1 MAQITMHTRVGWM
14 PYADEYPRKGMLIM
28 SIHHLDAFR
37 FLFGDPE
44 SVTTTV
50 RSNPDSEDEVDEM
63 AVYTLAYPDGLLAVA
78 IDNTYATL
86 DQGIEWRVD
95 GSGGMAR
102 GTVGWMDHPWG
113 SPSTLRYIDAERPD
127 AAIEPRWTERW
138 FPDAFSAT
146 MAEVLRAVQNGGTPS
161 INGRDNLGRWRCSRR
176 PTAPPNRGARSRS
189 PRSRSDARQFDYVVV
204 GAGSAGCAVAGRLSE
219 DPAVEVALVEAG
231 PSDSN
236 PAIHVPARF
245 WEQQKST
252 LDWDFESE
260 PEPALNG
267 RRTYLPRGRVLGG
280 TSSMN
285 TMLYVRG
292 AAEDYDSWA
301 RAGCEGWWFKDCC
314 RCSSSPRTTSAARPT
329 STAPAARSGRGPR
342 GSGAAQ
348 PLGRRRRRGR
358 PPAQRGLQRRDPG
371 RGRRL
376 PGDAA
381 RRAPRQQL
389 DRLHRPQSR
398 AAEPDRPHLH
408 PGAAVAVD
416 RRTGLGVE
424 IDRYGEA
431 EFIRAGREV
440 IVAGGAYLSPQLL
453 MLSGIGPA
461 DHLREMG
468 IEPVLDNPAVGE
480 NLQDHPGCF
489 LNYPARLPKDGGEG
503 WIEAGG
509 FARTEDGPLP
519 DVQFHAAAGS
529 FGDEGVSTGRAPTL
543 SFGPYVTRP
552 KSRGRVWLRSPLPQ
566 AKPRIH
572 HNFLSHPDD
581 VEVLRR
587 GVRMAMSI
595 AESPSLRD
603 VLADPA
609 DAIAAGQ
616 LPRSDSHAAIEAHMR
631 ATAFS
636 STTRPAPVRSE
647 ASSTARCGC
656 WEWRE

>member
-1 MAQITMHTRVGWM
+1 MR
-14 PYADEYPRKGMLIM
+14 
-28 SIHHLDAFR
+28 
-37 FLFGDPE
+37 
-44 SVTTTV
+44 
-50 RSNPDSEDEVDEM
+50 
-63 AVYTLAYPDGLLAVA
+63 
-78 IDNTYATL
+78 
-86 DQGIEWRVD
+86 
-95 GSGGMAR
+95 
-102 GTVGWMDHPWG
+102 
-113 SPSTLRYIDAERPD
+113 AE
-127 AAIEPRWTERW
+127 
-138 FPDAFSAT
+138 
-146 MAEVLRAVQNGGTPS
+146 
-161 INGRDNLGRWRCSRR
+161 
-176 PTAPPNRGARSRS
+176 
-189 PRSRSDARQFDYVVV
+189 FDYVVV
-204 GAGSAGCAVAGRLSE
+204 GAGSAGCVVAGRLSE

-301 RAGCEGWWFKDCC
+301 RAGCEGWWFKDLLPLFKLSEDNQ
-314 RCSSSPRTTSAARPT
+314 RGASHFHGTGGPLRVEDPEVPALLTHWVAAAEEAGHPRNEDFNGETQDGVGVYQATQRDGRRVSSS
-329 STAPAARSGRGPR
+329 TAYIGPN
-342 GSGAAQ
+342 
-348 PLGRRRRRGR
+348 LGRPNLTVLTCTQALRLQWIGGR
-358 PPAQRGLQRRDPG
+358 A
-371 RGRRL
+371 
-376 PGDAA
+376 
-381 RRAPRQQL
+381 
-389 DRLHRPQSR
+389 S
-398 AAEPDRPHLH
+398 
-408 PGAAVAVD
+408 
-416 RRTGLGVE
+416 GVE

-529 FGDEGVSTGRAPTL
+529 FGDEGVSTGQAPTL

-552 KSRGRVWLRSPLPQ
+552 KSLGRVRLRSPLPQ

-587 GVRMAMSI
+587 GVRMAISI

-636 STTRPAPVRSE
+636 FYHPAGTCAMGSVVDSEMRVLGVEGVRVCDTSIMPNLTVGNTNAPAIMFGE
-647 ASSTARCGC
+647 KLAEMLGAGKTKGVVVS
-656 WEWRE
+656 